1 MFKTLGVTMCK
12 YFYSMLVLVFISCSG
27 TKPKMLLPEK
37 VSPDVYEVLL
47 ENDISA
53 KTEKETL
60 QILCDAPRI
69 CFLRKT

>member
-1 MFKTLGVTMCK
+1 MCK

-47 ENDISA
+47 EN
-53 KTEKETL
+53 KTVKEIPIANPTYT
-60 QILCDAPRI
+60 I
-69 CFLRKT
+69 FLATSFP

>member
-47 ENDISA
+47 ENE
-53 KTEKETL
+53 TE
-60 QILCDAPRI
+60 
-69 CFLRKT
+69 